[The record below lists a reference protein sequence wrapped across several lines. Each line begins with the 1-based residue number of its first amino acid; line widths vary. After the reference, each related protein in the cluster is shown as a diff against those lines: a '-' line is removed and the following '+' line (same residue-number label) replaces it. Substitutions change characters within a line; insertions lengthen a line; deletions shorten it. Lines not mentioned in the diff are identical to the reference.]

1 MGSATELLD
10 DLSNRDEAAVTALFA
25 QRKSGLEKL
34 RARFG
39 DQAIGYRA
47 DGGHELISEREL
59 YAIDKLDYLNRL
71 LQPVLGFDAFTLQD
85 KHTDLFGFNRK
96 VVKTLIQNNS
106 EGGLHSGMLM
116 RALLGLCGQLGI
128 EVKTEVEL
136 TDPLAALREEGA
148 VVDIVS
154 SKTGE
159 VKGWAHTDW
168 GKTVTATHT
177 YDQLNAADYDAVVLP
192 GGVMNPDKLRTQ
204 DAAVRFV
211 KNMAQADKPVAAIC
225 HGPQTLIEAGVLD
238 GKTMTSYPSL
248 QTDLRN
254 AGANWVDEEVVQ
266 DGYLITSRNPDD
278 LPAFNKKIID
288 SLS

>member
-1 MGSATELLD
+1 M
-10 DLSNRDEAAVTALFA
+10 
-25 QRKSGLEKL
+25 
-34 RARFG
+34 
-39 DQAIGYRA
+39 
-47 DGGHELISEREL
+47 
-59 YAIDKLDYLNRL
+59 
-71 LQPVLGFDAFTLQD
+71 
-85 KHTDLFGFNRK
+85 
-96 VVKTLIQNNS
+96 
-106 EGGLHSGMLM
+106 
-116 RALLGLCGQLGI
+116 ALLKNKRIAMLTEDGF
-128 EVKTEVEL
+128 EEVEL

-148 VVDIVS
+148 IVDIVS

-177 YDQLNAADYDAVVLP
+177 YDQLDTADYDAVVLP

-225 HGPQTLIEAGVLD
+225 HGPQTLIEAGILD